1 MYTEVPLFDV
11 LNYLPDGIIIVDER
25 GVILFANESFSE
37 MLGYENTMLTGLNIL
52 TILADIDVFQKC
64 ISKVMRD
71 GKSLDASTDFLHH
84 DGYIVETTK
93 SVRMISH
100 NGTTRFFVNIRNQS
114 EVNLLNKELLLSKE
128 LIEFQAHELSKL
140 LA

>member
-84 DGYIVETTK
+84 DGHIVETTK